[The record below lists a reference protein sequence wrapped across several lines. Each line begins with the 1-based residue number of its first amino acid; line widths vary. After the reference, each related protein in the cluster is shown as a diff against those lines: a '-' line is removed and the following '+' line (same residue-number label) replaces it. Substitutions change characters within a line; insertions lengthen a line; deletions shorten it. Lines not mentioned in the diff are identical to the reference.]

1 MKTIL
6 HKASDR
12 GYANYGWLQANYSFS
27 FANYY
32 NSQKVHF
39 GALRVLNDDLVA
51 PSMGFGTHP
60 HNNMEIITIPLK
72 GVLKHKDSMHN
83 EWQQVLP
90 GEVQVMSAGMGVQHS
105 EINGSPK
112 EHLSL
117 FQLWIIPDV
126 ENVEPRY
133 DQKTFD
139 DAERNGK
146 RQVLV
151 SSFNDTH
158 DGSLKIHQ
166 DAVISRIDLS
176 KGNDF
181 TYTLKSLN
189 HGVFVMNISGDIVI
203 DGQQLDTRD
212 ALGVYDTSNFTIKTT
227 VDSQLLFVEVPML
240 DLGI

>member
-27 FANYY
+27 FSNYY
-32 NSQKVHF
+32 NPQKVHF
-39 GALRVLNDDLVA
+39 GALRVLNDDLIA

-83 EWQQVLP
+83 EWQQVIP
-90 GEVQVMSAGMGVQHS
+90 GEVQVMSAGTGVNHS
-105 EINGSPK
+105 EINGSSK

-117 FQLWIIPDV
+117 FQLWIIPDT

-146 RQVLV
+146 LQVLV
-151 SSFNDTH
+151 SSFKDVH

-181 TYTLKSLN
+181 TYTLKSPN

-203 DGQQLDTRD
+203 DGQQLETRD
-212 ALGVYDTSNFTIKTT
+212 AFGVYNTSNFTIKATA
-227 VDSQLLFVEVPML
+227 DSQLLFVEVPML